1 VKLLFTFE
9 KQNNIIPFSSN
20 FLFPL
25 DLNRYA
31 AAEEIGGYN
40 HHPTNLL

>member
-9 KQNNIIPFSSN
+9 KQNNIIPFHQ
-20 FLFPL
+20 FFGFL

-31 AAEEIGGYN
+31 AAEGIGGYN